1 MRSVESVMQGIRAI
15 FENKLRS
22 SLTLLGIMIGIA
34 AVLAMVSISDGA
46 RQIVMSDIERIG
58 GNNQFSIFKDRWSR
72 RGGRFRR
79 NTSPEYM
86 VYDDVLAIEREC
98 PSVIAVIPRV
108 PQFRGV
114 SISTGKG
121 MEARET
127 RAGYQG
133 TTKAL
138 MESWAWYPEDGRF
151 VEESDEIDWN
161 RAATIGVDVA
171 DQLFPEED
179 PVGMQVKIGGERFT
193 VVGVMTSRG
202 TSIQYGWNLD
212 NMVFIPLSTAQVR
225 FRGND
230 EVPMVSVQAV
240 STDKIPKA
248 MAEVEAVLKRRH
260 NGDTFFR
267 MWAPGTE
274 NLEFV
279 TTVST
284 LLRVVLGTIAGFSL
298 FIGGVGIMNIMLVS
312 VTERTREIGLRK
324 ALGGRRRDILIQFL
338 IEAATLCLVGGF
350 LGIAV
355 GVGFGV
361 GSAKVISN
369 PVIGGFIGGLL
380 GVRGDWGAWPGS
392 ISIPWIL
399 ISIVVSLA
407 VGLVF
412 GLFPAWKAARL
423 TPIDALRHQ

>member
-1 MRSVESVMQGIRAI
+1 MRSAESVMQGIRAI

-58 GNNQFSIFKDRWSR
+58 GNNQFSIFKSRWTR
-72 RGGRFRR
+72 VGGRFRR

-98 PSVIAVIPRV
+98 PDVLAVIPRI
-108 PQFRGV
+108 PEFRGV

-121 MEARET
+121 MDARET

-133 TTKAL
+133 TTPAL

-151 VEESDEIDWN
+151 VEEADEIDWN
-161 RAATIGVDVA
+161 RAATIGADVA
-171 DQLFPEED
+171 DALFPDED
-179 PVGMQVKIGGERFT
+179 PVGMQVNIKGERFT
-193 VVGVMTSRG
+193 VVGVMSQRG

-212 NMVFIPLSTAQVR
+212 NMVFIPLVTAQAR

-230 EVPMVSVQAV
+230 EVPMLSVQAV
-240 STDKIPKA
+240 STERIPEA
-248 MAEVEAVLKRRH
+248 MAQVESVLKRRH
-260 NGDTFFR
+260 NGDVFFR

-279 TTVST
+279 TTVSK

-324 ALGGRRRDILIQFL
+324 ALGGRRKDILLQFL
-338 IEAATLCLVGGF
+338 IEASTLCLVGGF
-350 LGIAV
+350 LGIIA
-355 GVGFGV
+355 GLIFGS
-361 GSAKVISN
+361 GSAWIISN
-369 PVIGGFIGGLL
+369 PKIGGFIGPLL
-380 GVRGDWGAWPGS
+380 GFRGDWVAWPFN
-392 ISIPWIL
+392 ISVPWI
-399 ISIVVSLA
+399 IICVVVSLL

>member
-1 MRSVESVMQGIRAI
+1 MRSAESVLQGIRAI

-58 GNNQFSIFKDRWSR
+58 GNNQFSIFKDRWTR
-72 RGGRFRR
+72 HGGRFRR

-86 VYDDVLAIEREC
+86 TYNDVLAIEREC
-98 PSVIAVIPRV
+98 PSVLAVIPRI
-108 PQFRGV
+108 PQWGGTR
-114 SISTGKG
+114 ISTGQG
-121 MEARET
+121 RESRET

-133 TTKAL
+133 TTQAL
-138 MESWAWYPEDGRF
+138 MESWAWYPGDGRF
-151 VEESDEIDWN
+151 VQESDEIDWN
-161 RAATIGVDVA
+161 RVATIGLEVA
-171 DQLFPEED
+171 EQLFPDSD
-179 PVGMQVKIGGERFT
+179 PVGMQVKIGEERFT
-193 VVGVMTSRG
+193 VVGVMTKRG

-212 NMVFIPLSTAQVR
+212 NMVFIPLTTAQKR

-230 EVPMVSVQAV
+230 EVSMVSVQAV
-240 STDKIPKA
+240 STDKIPDA
-248 MAEVEAVLKRRH
+248 MAEVESVLKRRH
-260 NGDTFFR
+260 NGDMFFR

-279 TTVST
+279 TTVSK

-324 ALGGRRRDILIQFL
+324 ALGGRRKDILIQFL

-350 LGIAV
+350 LGIAA
-355 GVGFGV
+355 GLIFGS
-361 GSAKVISN
+361 GSAWIISN
-369 PVIGGFIGGLL
+369 PKIGGFIGPLL
-380 GVRGDWGAWPGS
+380 GFRGDWVAGPFS
-392 ISIPWIL
+392 ISVPWI
-399 ISIVVSLA
+399 IICVAVSLL
-407 VGLVF
+407 VGLIF

>member
-1 MRSVESVMQGIRAI
+1 MRSLESVMQGIRAI

-72 RGGRFRR
+72 RGGRYRR
-79 NTSPEYM
+79 NNSPEYM

-98 PSVIAVIPRV
+98 PSVLAVIPRI

-114 SISTGKG
+114 RISAGDG
-121 MEARET
+121 MAARET

-133 TTKAL
+133 TTTAL
-138 MESWAWYPEDGRF
+138 MESWAWYPDDGRF
-151 VEESDEIDWN
+151 VQESDEIDWN
-161 RAATIGVDVA
+161 RAATIGVEVA
-171 DQLFPEED
+171 DVLFPEED
-179 PVGMQVKIGGERFT
+179 PVGMQVKIGEERFT
-193 VVGVMTSRG
+193 VVGVMSQRG

-212 NMVFIPLSTAQVR
+212 NMVFIPLTTAQKR

-240 STDKIPKA
+240 STDKIPDA
-248 MAEVEAVLKRRH
+248 MAEVEALLKRRH
-260 NGDTFFR
+260 NGDMFFR

-279 TTVST
+279 TTVSN
-284 LLRVVLGTIAGFSL
+284 LLKVVLGTIAGFSL

-324 ALGGRRRDILIQFL
+324 ALGGRKRDILIQFL
-338 IEAATLCLVGGF
+338 IEASTLCLVGGF
-350 LGIAV
+350 LGIVV
-355 GVGFGV
+355 GVLFGV
-361 GSAKVISN
+361 GSAWVISN
-369 PVIGGFIGGLL
+369 PKIGGFIGPLL
-380 GVRGDWGAWPGS
+380 GFRGDWVAWPFS
-392 ISIPWIL
+392 ISYLWIA
-399 ISIVVSLA
+399 ICVVVSLT

-423 TPIDALRHQ
+423 TPIEALRHQ